1 MAQKVLSRNSIAT
14 GFGLLA
20 TLLLLVTY
28 VAGAADYAREKK
40 WAGEITPG
48 IVVGDAVYLTTR
60 SGVKFLAI
68 YTEAP
73 NAKRAVILAHGLGVH
88 PDWGIIGAL
97 RVRLAD
103 LGYTTLSLQMPVLA
117 ADAKADGY
125 PETFPDAA
133 ERFDAGVAFL
143 VAKKANQK
151 IGIASHSMGARM
163 TNYWLITQTNPG
175 VVAWASIGIG
185 NGVFEDPA
193 KLKLPVLDVY
203 GQNDLEAVLS
213 RAPGRRAAISDNP
226 GSAQVVVPGA
236 DHYFNG
242 KEAALA
248 DVLNAYFDEALK

>member
-14 GFGLLA
+14 GFGLLT
-20 TLLLLVTY
+20 TLFLLVTY

-40 WAGEITPG
+40 WAEEITPG
-48 IVVGDAVYLTTR
+48 IVVGDAVYLTTK

-117 ADAKADGY
+117 TDAKADGY

-133 ERFDAGVAFL
+133 ERFDAGVGFL
-143 VAKKANQK
+143 AAKKANQK
-151 IGIASHSMGARM
+151 ISVASHSMGARM
-163 TNYWLITQTNPG
+163 ANHWLVTRANPG
-175 VVAWASIGIG
+175 VAEWACIGIG
-185 NGVFEDPA
+185 NGIFEQPT
-193 KLKLPVLDVY
+193 KLQLPVLDVY
-203 GQNDLEAVLS
+203 GQNDLEAVITN
-213 RAPGRRAAISDNP
+213 APERRAALSDNP
-226 GSAQVVVPGA
+226 RSAQVVVPGA

-248 DVLNAYFDEALK
+248 DVLNAHFDQALK